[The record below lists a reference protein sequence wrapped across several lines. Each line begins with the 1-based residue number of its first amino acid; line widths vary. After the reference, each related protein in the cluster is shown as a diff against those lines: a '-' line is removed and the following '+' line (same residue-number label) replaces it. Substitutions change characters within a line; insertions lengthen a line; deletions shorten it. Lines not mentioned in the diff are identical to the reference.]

1 MDDYTLY
8 DRIESYLNG
17 TLSLEETK
25 KFEEDM
31 SNNPKLAEMVNMH
44 RFEWDAMEVLVE
56 NDLRGKMA
64 TWDTETASPPS
75 VKEVEKSPFLG
86 VFVNRRFYYGLAT
99 AASVTLLITAALW
112 LFNKPKTVVP
122 EVVKIEKPILSVD
135 TPSKTPPSEGIYDQY
150 PPLPKGQTEKE
161 KPVIVETDKKSPKN
175 KTKPLELPSETP
187 TADDKT
193 YIAFAETAYNTHGT
207 PNYEDM
213 NASRGSKGDNTILD
227 EGGKAFDKKDF
238 AKTISLLRNTPV
250 TDENFTVLEVLA
262 HAYFQNK
269 NYKAA
274 LPVFQNLLK
283 LSGKKSHD
291 KSEWYLLL
299 CYLANYNQHT
309 SDFKTLA
316 NKILDNKEHGYFD
329 ETTQLLKQVNGK

>member
-122 EVVKIEKPILSVD
+122 EVVKIEKPVLSVD
-135 TPSKTPPSEGIYDQY
+135 TPLKTPSPY
-150 PPLPKGQTEKE
+150 PPLPKGQTEKD
-161 KPVIVETDKKSPKN
+161 KPALVETDKKRTN
-175 KTKPLELPSETP
+175 TKTKPSELPSETP

-193 YIAFAETAYNTHGT
+193 YIALAETAYNTHST

-227 EGGKAFDKKDF
+227 EAGKAFDKKDYNQ
-238 AKTISLLRNTPV
+238 AIALLKNTPV
-250 TDENFTVLEVLA
+250 KDENFTALEVLA
-262 HAYFQNK
+262 HGYFQNK

-274 LPVFQNLLK
+274 LPIFKNLLK

-309 SDFKTLA
+309 RDFKTLG
-316 NKILDNKEHGYFD
+316 NKILENKAHGYFD

>member
-8 DRIESYLNG
+8 DKIESYLKG
-17 TLSLEETK
+17 ALSLEETK
-25 KFEEDM
+25 KFEQDM
-31 SNNPKLAEMVNMH
+31 SNNPQLAEMVKMH

-56 NDLRGKMA
+56 NDLRDQMA
-64 TWDTETASPPS
+64 KWDKENVSPPS
-75 VKEVEKSPFLG
+75 VKEIEKSPFLG
-86 VFVNRRFYYGLAT
+86 NFKNRRLYYGLAA
-99 AASVTLLITAALW
+99 AASVALLIAITIW
-112 LFNKPKTVVP
+112 FFREPEKVKTD
-122 EVVKIEKPILSVD
+122 VVKSNTEKDNHLPHD
-135 TPSKTPPSEGIYDQY
+135 TAVISPT
-150 PPLPKGQTEKE
+150 LPKDQTEKD
-161 KPVIVETDKKSPKN
+161 KPIIVETYKKRNN
-175 KTKPLELPSETP
+175 KTKPLELPSEMST
-187 TADDKT
+187 TDDKA
-193 YIAFAETAYNTHGT
+193 YIALAETAYDTHGA

-227 EGGKAFDKKDF
+227 EVGKDFDKKEF
-238 AKTISLLRNTPV
+238 NKTIMLLRNTPV
-250 TDENFTVLEVLA
+250 TDENFTALEVLA